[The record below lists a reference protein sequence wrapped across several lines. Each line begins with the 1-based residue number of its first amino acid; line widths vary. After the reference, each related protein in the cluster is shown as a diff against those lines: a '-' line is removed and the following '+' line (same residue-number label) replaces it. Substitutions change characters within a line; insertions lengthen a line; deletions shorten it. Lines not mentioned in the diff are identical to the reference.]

1 VGVVTKGK
9 KAGWMQRLRYV
20 TKVMNGSWTTRAG
33 RLFEFLHVVLNTDYL
48 LRTIMAFF

>member
-20 TKVMNGSWTTRAG
+20 TKVMGHGLRGLGDS
-33 RLFEFLHVVLNTDYL
+33 LNFYTL
-48 LRTIMAFF
+48 C